1 MTICVSSVSRS
12 QFASSSGKNF
22 QPIPYQVAVQVKYLY
37 LEAEIE
43 SLLYQLQN
51 LNKQRLATISTDIKD
66 N

>member
-1 MTICVSSVSRS
+1 MTICLAPVSRS
-12 QFASSSGKNF
+12 QSSNCDLKNP
-22 QPIPYQVAVQVKYLY
+22 QPIPYQVAVQVKYLH

-51 LNKQRLATISTDIKD
+51 LNKQRLATTSTEPK

>member
-1 MTICVSSVSRS
+1 MTICLSPISRS
-12 QFASSSGKNF
+12 QSASTDLKNP
-22 QPIPYQVAVQVKYLY
+22 QPIPYQVAVQVKYLH

-51 LNKQRLATISTDIKD
+51 LNKQRLATTSTDTQ

>member
-1 MTICVSSVSRS
+1 MTICLAPVSPSRS
-12 QFASSSGKNF
+12 SNSDLKNP
-22 QPIPYQVAVQVKYLY
+22 QPIPYQVAVQVKYLH

-51 LNKQRLATISTDIKD
+51 LNKQRLATTSLEPK

>member
-1 MTICVSSVSRS
+1 MTICLAPVSRS
-12 QFASSSGKNF
+12 QSVSSDLKNP
-22 QPIPYQVAVQVKYLY
+22 QPIPYQVAVQVKYLH

-51 LNKQRLATISTDIKD
+51 LNKQRLATTSTDRK